1 MADYAK
7 YIEKYKDIFD
17 YIKDYHTQDLVKI
30 LLQKR
35 GDDQKKEAAKV
46 AAAIA
51 LRNGFKTI
59 DPRTL
64 NRAAFYHTAHLI
76 DKVEQ
81 KWYDSSLD
89 NSKKRRKISRYS
101 AAIAIR
107 NGIHDDLPLIIHI
120 AVKILKIIK

>member
-1 MADYAK
+1 MADYEK

-17 YIKDYHTQDLVKI
+17 YVKNYHTEDLIKI

-35 GDDQKKEAAKV
+35 GNDQKKEAAKV

-51 LRNGFKTI
+51 LRNGFRTI

-64 NRAAFYHTAHLI
+64 HRAALYHTAHLI

-81 KWYDSSLD
+81 KWYDTNLD
-89 NSKKRRKISRYS
+89 TFTKRGKIARYS

-107 NGIHDDLPLIIHI
+107 NGIHDDWPVIIHI
-120 AVKILKIIK
+120 AVKILKIVA